1 MKCKTQT
8 ESYLR
13 NVALPQAT
21 KSYTPIAHGDI
32 IDEVREALKSEGFAI
47 KSELY
52 KAEQKGEVA
61 AGFMEISDGSLDED
75 MAMTFNWTNSY
86 NKMLRFSCGIGGL
99 IYDNNVPFVS
109 RDAQVTWARKH
120 TGTAKE
126 ESTNV
131 INQMISQA
139 VHHFAKIVAM
149 KDKFKAIQI
158 DREEYSKLMGLLFF
172 DKNILGIEQSTQIRN
187 EYNNPSFDYSGKGTL
202 WEVYKIIMFGVK
214 EQSPKTWYKQQIEI
228 NTFITL
234 RYYNGVPGQFGV
246 ELPSGFDNTTIDDHA
261 DLTSLNS
268 TEEADMNAMYEKQM
282 AGRDEDNYYVGTDD
296 EPVDDSPQI
305 DGIPNGD
312 TMSDTDDTEPELVDV
327 DFEDD
332 GRPVPV
338 YDEETNK
345 TLNIVAN
352 SVEEAEGIA
361 DTLDW
366 SSEEDGAEVNVLD
379 DIKNYDDGAG
389 NVDYPEIDA
398 DAEMQNL
405 KTEQVIEEREKE
417 ETPIVKAKDTKPFP
431 PEEEDDTPV
440 YDEDRIA
447 ESIREDEAAVAEV
460 CDEVPSKEMTD
471 EQIELLEE
479 EHNKI
484 VLPTPVEEEP
494 VLPYGLALGND
505 DFNSC
510 PPAEKEE
517 SIVSKAKEVYDEP
530 IQEVLDEVYPNA
542 EVTEITEIDGTTVV
556 DLDSDEFFVLD

>member
-32 IDEVREALKSEGFAI
+32 IDEVREALKLGGFAV

-61 AGFMEISDGSLDED
+61 AGFMEISDGNLDED

-120 TGTAKE
+120 TGTAKQ

-172 DKNILGIEQSTQIRN
+172 DKSILGIEQSTQIRN

-268 TEEADMNAMYEKQM
+268 QEEVDMNAMHEKQM

-296 EPVDDSPQI
+296 EPVRIDSPQI
-305 DGIPNGD
+305 KGIPNGD
-312 TMSDTDDTEPELVDV
+312 TMSDTDDAEPELVDV
-327 DFEDD
+327 AFEDD
-332 GRPVPV
+332 GRAVPV
-338 YDEETNK
+338 
-345 TLNIVAN
+345 
-352 SVEEAEGIA
+352 
-361 DTLDW
+361 
-366 SSEEDGAEVNVLD
+366 
-379 DIKNYDDGAG
+379 YDDGAG
-389 NVDYPEIDA
+389 NVDYPEIEA
-398 DAEMQNL
+398 DAEMQEM
-405 KTEQVIEEREKE
+405 KTEEIIEE
-417 ETPIVKAKDTKPFP
+417 KD
-431 PEEEDDTPV
+431 EEDDDFV
-440 YDEDRIA
+440 KYDEDRIA

-460 CDEVPSKEMTD
+460 CDDIPSREMTD

-494 VLPYGLALGND
+494 TLPLGTD

-510 PPAEKEE
+510 PTPDGELEEEE
-517 SIVSKAKEVYDEP
+517 SIASKAKTVYDEP

>member
-32 IDEVREALKSEGFAI
+32 IDEVRAALKSEGFI
-47 KSELY
+47 ISSELY
-52 KAEQKGEVA
+52 KAEQNGEVA
-61 AGFMEISDGSLDED
+61 AGFMEISDKSLDAD

-109 RDAQVTWARKH
+109 RDAQVNWARKH

-131 INQMISQA
+131 INQMINQA
-139 VHHFAKIVAM
+139 VHHFTKIVDM
-149 KDKFKAIQI
+149 KDRFKAIVI
-158 DREEYSKLMGLLFF
+158 DRNEYSKLMGFLFF
-172 DKNILGIEQSTQIRN
+172 DKSILGIEQSTQIRN

-202 WEVYKIIMFGVK
+202 WEVYKMIMFGVK

-234 RYYNGVPGQFGV
+234 RYYNGVPGQYTLEV
-246 ELPSGFDNTTIDDHA
+246 QKLTVNDDA

-268 TEEADMNAMYEKQM
+268 PEEVDMNAAYEKQM

-296 EPVDDSPQI
+296 EAVDNSPQI
-305 DGIPNGD
+305 NGVPNGD

-327 DFEDD
+327 AFEDD
-332 GRPVPV
+332 GKPVPV
-338 YDEETNK
+338 
-345 TLNIVAN
+345 
-352 SVEEAEGIA
+352 
-361 DTLDW
+361 
-366 SSEEDGAEVNVLD
+366 
-379 DIKNYDDGAG
+379 YDDGAG

-405 KTEQVIEEREKE
+405 KTEQVIEEREEE

-431 PEEEDDTPV
+431 QEEERELEMYELPV

-460 CDEVPSKEMTD
+460 CDERIIVTEDTPPLTADQLSSAVFEENESEDDFDMVVDAPSIEMTD
-471 EQIELLEE
+471 EQIELLKE
-479 EHNKI
+479 EHNQI
-484 VLPTPVEEEP
+484 VLPTPVEEP
-494 VLPYGLALGND
+494 TLPLGGD

-510 PPAEKEE
+510 PPPADASEKEE
-517 SIVSKAKEVYDEP
+517 ESIASKAKTVYDEP
-530 IQEVLDEVYPNA
+530 VQEVLDEVYPTA
-542 EVTEITEIDGTTVV
+542 EVEEISEVDGVTFV

>member
-32 IDEVREALKSEGFAI
+32 IDEVRAALKLEGFI
-47 KSELY
+47 INSELY

-61 AGFMEISDGSLDED
+61 AGFMEISDNSLDED

-109 RDAQVTWARKH
+109 RDAQVNWARKH

-139 VHHFAKIVAM
+139 VHHFTKIVAM

-246 ELPSGFDNTTIDDHA
+246 DLPSGFDNTTVDDHA

-268 TEEADMNAMYEKQM
+268 KEEEVDMNATYDKQM

-305 DGIPNGD
+305 KDIPNGD
-312 TMSDTDDTEPELVDV
+312 TMSDTDDAEPELVDV
-327 DFEDD
+327 AFEDD
-332 GRPVPV
+332 GRAVPV
-338 YDEETNK
+338 
-345 TLNIVAN
+345 
-352 SVEEAEGIA
+352 
-361 DTLDW
+361 
-366 SSEEDGAEVNVLD
+366 
-379 DIKNYDDGAG
+379 YDDGAG
-389 NVDYPEIDA
+389 NVDYPEVEA
-398 DAEMQNL
+398 DAEMQEM
-405 KTEQVIEEREKE
+405 KTEEIIEEK
-417 ETPIVKAKDTKPFP
+417 
-431 PEEEDDTPV
+431 EEEDDTPV

-460 CDEVPSKEMTD
+460 CDEAPSKEMTD
-471 EQIELLEE
+471 EQVELFQEE
-479 EHNKI
+479 NEQI
-484 VLPTPVEEEP
+484 ILPTPVEEEP
-494 VLPYGLALGND
+494 VLPLGGD

-510 PPAEKEE
+510 PPPAGALEKEE
-517 SIVSKAKEVYDEP
+517 ESIASKVKTVYDEP

-542 EVTEITEIDGTTVV
+542 EVKEISDVDGVTVV

>member
-32 IDEVREALKSEGFAI
+32 IDEVRTALKSEGFI
-47 KSELY
+47 ISSELY
-52 KAEQKGEVA
+52 KAEQNGEVA
-61 AGFMEISDGSLDED
+61 AGFMEISDKSLDAD

-109 RDAQVTWARKH
+109 RDAQVNWARKH
-120 TGTAKE
+120 TGTAKA

-131 INQMISQA
+131 INQMINQA
-139 VHHFAKIVAM
+139 VHHFSKIVDM
-149 KDKFKAIQI
+149 KDRFKAIAI
-158 DREEYSKLMGLLFF
+158 DREEYAKLMGFLFF
-172 DKNILGIEQSTQIRN
+172 DKSILGIEQSTQIRN

-202 WEVYKIIMFGVK
+202 WEVYKMIMFGVK

-234 RYYNGVPGQFGV
+234 RYYNGVPGQYTLDV
-246 ELPSGFDNTTIDDHA
+246 QKLTVNDDA

-268 TEEADMNAMYEKQM
+268 TEEVDMNAAYEKQM

-296 EPVDDSPQI
+296 A
-305 DGIPNGD
+305 
-312 TMSDTDDTEPELVDV
+312 EPELVDV
-327 DFEDD
+327 EFEDD
-332 GRPVPV
+332 GKAVPV
-338 YDEETNK
+338 
-345 TLNIVAN
+345 
-352 SVEEAEGIA
+352 
-361 DTLDW
+361 
-366 SSEEDGAEVNVLD
+366 
-379 DIKNYDDGAG
+379 YDDGAG
-389 NVDYPEIDA
+389 NVDYPEID
-398 DAEMQNL
+398 
-405 KTEQVIEEREKE
+405 EED

-431 PEEEDDTPV
+431 SEEEDEKPV

-460 CDEVPSKEMTD
+460 CDERIIVTEDTPPLTAKQLSSAVFEENESGDDFDMVVDAPSKEMTD
-471 EQIELLEE
+471 DQIELLQE
-479 EHNKI
+479 EHGQI
-484 VLPTPVEEEP
+484 ILPTPVEEQTA
-494 VLPYGLALGND
+494 LPLGGD

-510 PPAEKEE
+510 PPPAGASEKEE
-517 SIVSKAKEVYDEP
+517 ESIASKARTVYDEP
-530 IQEVLDEVYPNA
+530 IQEVLDDVYPNA
-542 EVTEITEIDGTTVV
+542 EVTEISEVDGVTVV

>member
-13 NVALPQAT
+13 DVALPQAT

-32 IDEVREALKSEGFAI
+32 IDEVREALKLGGFAVR
-47 KSELY
+47 SELY

-61 AGFMEISDGSLDED
+61 AGFMEISDNNLDED

-120 TGTAKE
+120 TGTAKA

-172 DKNILGIEQSTQIRN
+172 DKDILGIEQSTQIRN

-246 ELPSGFDNTTIDDHA
+246 ELPSNFNNTTVNDHA

-268 TEEADMNAMYEKQM
+268 KKEVDMNAMYEKQM

-296 EPVDDSPQI
+296 EPTNDSPQI
-305 DGIPNGD
+305 DGIPNGN
-312 TMSDTDDTEPELVDV
+312 TMSDTDDTKPELVDV
-327 DFEDD
+327 EFEDD
-332 GRPVPV
+332 GKAVPV
-338 YDEETNK
+338 YE
-345 TLNIVAN
+345 
-352 SVEEAEGIA
+352 
-361 DTLDW
+361 
-366 SSEEDGAEVNVLD
+366 
-379 DIKNYDDGAG
+379 DGAG

-398 DAEMQNL
+398 DAEMQEI
-405 KTEQVIEEREKE
+405 KTEQVIEEKEKE

-431 PEEEDDTPV
+431 LEEDDEKPV

-447 ESIREDEAAVAEV
+447 ESIREDEAAVAKV
-460 CDEVPSKEMTD
+460 CDERIIVTEDTPPLTAKQLSSATFEENENNDDFDMVVDAPSKEMTD

-479 EHNKI
+479 KYDKI
-484 VLPTPVEEEP
+484 ILPTPVEEEP
-494 VLPYGLALGND
+494 TLPLGND

-510 PPAEKEE
+510 PPPAGEPEKKEE
-517 SIVSKAKEVYDEP
+517 PIASKAKTVYDEP
-530 IQEVLDEVYPNA
+530 IQEVLDKVYPNA

>member
-32 IDEVREALKSEGFAI
+32 IDEVRTALKSEGFI
-47 KSELY
+47 ISSELY
-52 KAEQKGEVA
+52 KAEQNGEVA
-61 AGFMEISDGSLDED
+61 AGFMEISDKSLDTD

-109 RDAQVTWARKH
+109 RDAQVNWARKH
-120 TGTAKE
+120 TGTAKA

-131 INQMISQA
+131 INQMINQA
-139 VHHFAKIVAM
+139 VHHFSKIVDM
-149 KDKFKAIQI
+149 KDRFKAIAI
-158 DREEYSKLMGLLFF
+158 DREEYAKLMGFLFF
-172 DKNILGIEQSTQIRN
+172 DKSILGIEQSTQIRN

-202 WEVYKIIMFGVK
+202 WEVYKMIMFGVK

-234 RYYNGVPGQFGV
+234 RYYNGVPGQYTLDV
-246 ELPSGFDNTTIDDHA
+246 QKLTVNDDA

-268 TEEADMNAMYEKQM
+268 PEEVDINAAYEKQM

-305 DGIPNGD
+305 KDIPNGD
-312 TMSDTDDTEPELVDV
+312 TMSDTDDAEPELVDV
-327 DFEDD
+327 EFEDD
-332 GRPVPV
+332 GKAVPV
-338 YDEETNK
+338 YE
-345 TLNIVAN
+345 
-352 SVEEAEGIA
+352 
-361 DTLDW
+361 
-366 SSEEDGAEVNVLD
+366 
-379 DIKNYDDGAG
+379 DGAG
-389 NVDYPEIDA
+389 NVDYPEID
-398 DAEMQNL
+398 
-405 KTEQVIEEREKE
+405 EED

-431 PEEEDDTPV
+431 SDEREWEEPV

-460 CDEVPSKEMTD
+460 CDEVPSKQMTD

-479 EHNKI
+479 EHGQI
-484 VLPTPVEEEP
+484 ILPTPVEEQTA
-494 VLPYGLALGND
+494 LPLGGD

-510 PPAEKEE
+510 PPPAGASEKKEE
-517 SIVSKAKEVYDEP
+517 SIASKAKTVYDEP
-530 IQEVLDEVYPNA
+530 IQEVLDDVYPNA
-542 EVTEITEIDGTTVV
+542 EVTEISEVDGVTVV

>member
-32 IDEVREALKSEGFAI
+32 IDEVREALKLGGFAV

-61 AGFMEISDGSLDED
+61 AGFMEISDNSLDED

-109 RDAQVTWARKH
+109 RDAQVNWARKH

-139 VHHFAKIVAM
+139 VHHFAKIVDM
-149 KDKFKAIQI
+149 KNRFKAIVI

-172 DKNILGIEQSTQIRN
+172 DKDILGIEQSTQIRN

-202 WEVYKIIMFGVK
+202 WEVYKMIMFGVK

-234 RYYNGVPGQFGV
+234 RYYNGVPGQYTLDV
-246 ELPSGFDNTTIDDHA
+246 QKLTVNDDA

-268 TEEADMNAMYEKQM
+268 PEEVDMNAMYEKQM

-296 EPVDDSPQI
+296 EPANDSPQI
-305 DGIPNGD
+305 NGIPNGD
-312 TMSDTDDTEPELVDV
+312 TMSDTDDAEPELVDV
-327 DFEDD
+327 EFEDD
-332 GRPVPV
+332 GKAVPV
-338 YDEETNK
+338 YE
-345 TLNIVAN
+345 
-352 SVEEAEGIA
+352 
-361 DTLDW
+361 
-366 SSEEDGAEVNVLD
+366 
-379 DIKNYDDGAG
+379 DGAG
-389 NVDYPEIDA
+389 NVDYPEVEA
-398 DAEMQNL
+398 DAEMQEM
-405 KTEQVIEEREKE
+405 KTEEIIEE
-417 ETPIVKAKDTKPFP
+417 KD
-431 PEEEDDTPV
+431 EEDDAPV

-471 EQIELLEE
+471 EQVELLQEE
-479 EHNKI
+479 NEQI
-484 VLPTPVEEEP
+484 ILPTPVEDYP
-494 VLPYGLALGND
+494 LLTLGGD

-510 PPAEKEE
+510 PPPAGTPEKEE
-517 SIVSKAKEVYDEP
+517 EPIASKAKTVYDEP
-530 IQEVLDEVYPNA
+530 IQEVLDDVYPNA
-542 EVTEITEIDGTTVV
+542 EVTEISKVDGVTVV

>member
-32 IDEVREALKSEGFAI
+32 IDEVREALKLAGFAV

-61 AGFMEISDGSLDED
+61 AGFMEISGNELDED

-109 RDAQVTWARKH
+109 RDAQVNWARKH

-139 VHHFAKIVAM
+139 VHHFTKIVDM
-149 KDKFKAIQI
+149 KDRFKAIVI

-202 WEVYKIIMFGVK
+202 WEVYKMMMFGVK

-228 NTFITL
+228 NTFITM
-234 RYYNGVPGQFGV
+234 RYYNGVPGQYTLEV
-246 ELPSGFDNTTIDDHA
+246 QKLTVNDHA

-268 TEEADMNAMYEKQM
+268 TEDVDMNAMYEKQM
-282 AGRDEDNYYVGTDD
+282 AGRDEDNYYVGTDENGGMKEEVEETVED
-296 EPVDDSPQI
+296 TPEI
-305 DGIPNGD
+305 AGIPNGD
-312 TMSDTDDTEPELVDV
+312 TMSDTDDAEPELVDV
-327 DFEDD
+327 EFEDD
-332 GRPVPV
+332 GKPVPV
-338 YDEETNK
+338 YE
-345 TLNIVAN
+345 
-352 SVEEAEGIA
+352 
-361 DTLDW
+361 
-366 SSEEDGAEVNVLD
+366 
-379 DIKNYDDGAG
+379 DGAG
-389 NVDYPEIDA
+389 NVDYPEVEA
-398 DAEMQNL
+398 DAEMQEI
-405 KTEQVIEEREKE
+405 KTEEIIEEKDE
-417 ETPIVKAKDTKPFP
+417 ED
-431 PEEEDDTPV
+431 DDTPV

-484 VLPTPVEEEP
+484 VLPTPVEEP
-494 VLPYGLALGND
+494 TLPLGTD

-510 PPAEKEE
+510 PTPDGEPEKEE
-517 SIVSKAKEVYDEP
+517 EPIASKAKTVYDEP

-542 EVTEITEIDGTTVV
+542 EVKEISDVDGVTVV

>member
-1 MKCKTQT
+1 MKCKTET

-32 IDEVREALKSEGFAI
+32 IDEVREALKLGGFAV

-61 AGFMEISDGSLDED
+61 AGFMEISDSNLDED

-139 VHHFAKIVAM
+139 VHHFGKIVAM
-149 KDKFKAIQI
+149 KDKFKAIEI

-172 DKNILGIEQSTQIRN
+172 DKDILGIEQSTQIRN

-234 RYYNGVPGQFGV
+234 RYYDGVPGKLTASIQDDKAN
-246 ELPSGFDNTTIDDHA
+246 LPSGFDNTTVDDHA

-268 TEEADMNAMYEKQM
+268 KEKVDMNAMYEKQM

-296 EPVDDSPQI
+296 EGGDERMWEGRVDDTPEI
-305 DGIPNGD
+305 TGIPNGD
-312 TMSDTDDTEPELVDV
+312 TISDTDDTEPELVDV
-327 DFEDD
+327 AFEDD
-332 GRPVPV
+332 GRAVPV
-338 YDEETNK
+338 YE
-345 TLNIVAN
+345 
-352 SVEEAEGIA
+352 
-361 DTLDW
+361 
-366 SSEEDGAEVNVLD
+366 
-379 DIKNYDDGAG
+379 DGAG
-389 NVDYPEIDA
+389 NVDYPEVEA
-398 DAEMQNL
+398 DAEMQEI
-405 KTEQVIEEREKE
+405 KTEEIIEE
-417 ETPIVKAKDTKPFP
+417 KD
-431 PEEEDDTPV
+431 EEDDAPV

-460 CDEVPSKEMTD
+460 CDERIIVTEDTPPLTAKQLSSATFEENESGDDFDMVVDAPSTKKITD
-471 EQIELLEE
+471 EQVELLKEE
-479 EHNKI
+479 NEQI
-484 VLPTPVEEEP
+484 ILPTPVEEQP
-494 VLPYGLALGND
+494 TLPLGGD

-510 PPAEKEE
+510 PPPTGAPEKEEE
-517 SIVSKAKEVYDEP
+517 SIVSKVKTVYDEP
-530 IQEVLDEVYPNA
+530 IQVYPNA
-542 EVTEITEIDGTTVV
+542 EVKEISDVDGVTVV